1 MTTVVN
7 NPAPVISQTPAESTG
22 GSGLLI
28 GAVVLI
34 GFIVL
39 ILFIGIPAIRRMDG
53 PVNVNLPETQV
64 NVPETQVNIPDKI
77 DVNVSQ

>member
-7 NPAPVISQTPAESTG
+7 NPAPVISSAPAESSG

-39 ILFIGIPAIRRMDG
+39 IMFMAIPAIRRMGG
-53 PVNVNLPETQV
+53 PVSVNL
-64 NVPETQVNIPDKI
+64 PETQVNIPDKV
-77 DVNVSQ
+77 DVNVTQ